1 MNAIRPLRMTVVA
14 AFLAATLPAFGESGT
29 LVVTL
34 GGFKSDKGKAMVS
47 LYNAKESFTKM
58 ENARFR
64 AMVPVSGGKAQ
75 VEIADLE
82 PGTYSVSVFH
92 DENGNGKLDTNF
104 LGIPKEVVR
113 ILQRRPR
120 QGGAARMGSHDLR
133 LRGRHQNDLHQRSN
147 KPARIPE
154 SNRPRESGP
163 CRP

>member
-1 MNAIRPLRMTVVA
+1 MNAIRPLRMTVIA
-14 AFLAATLPAFGESGT
+14 AILAATLPAFGESGT

-64 AMVPVSGGKAQ
+64 AMVPVSAGKAQ

-92 DENGNGKLDTNF
+92 DENGNGKLDANF
-104 LGIPKEVVR
+104 LGIPKESYGYSNDAR
-113 ILQRRPR
+113 GKAGPPEWEATTFAFD
-120 QGGAARMGSHDLR
+120 GGAKTISINL
-133 LRGRHQNDLHQRSN
+133 
-147 KPARIPE
+147 K
-154 SNRPRESGP
+154 
-163 CRP
+163 